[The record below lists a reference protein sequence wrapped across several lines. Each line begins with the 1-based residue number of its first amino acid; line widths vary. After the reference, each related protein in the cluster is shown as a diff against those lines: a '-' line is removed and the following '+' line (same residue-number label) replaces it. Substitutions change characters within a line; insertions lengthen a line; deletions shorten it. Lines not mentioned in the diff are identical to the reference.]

1 MDCEVRV
8 LDSKTIFFLYRRYVE
23 RFFEDEEVLPRSA
36 ISNLLARRIYSG
48 YGMYDGDTLVC
59 FGLFFTNP
67 GCSVMLLDYFVT
79 LKKYRGYGY
88 ATDFWKLLIKLLI
101 CGTGPELKVTSIS
114 AAHIYFPRIN
124 PPKLEGLLP
133 LPVTDG
139 IFVEMAG
146 VGGMNKRQLRK
157 RAEDL
162 AFYREAG
169 AYMSDIIPCFE
180 GKEYNVL
187 FIPVGKRPGRA
198 ELSPLLYSVYKNIL
212 PSFEERKKEILR
224 LTE

>member
-1 MDCEVRV
+1 M
-8 LDSKTIFFLYRRYVE
+8 
-23 RFFEDEEVLPRSA
+23 
-36 ISNLLARRIYSG
+36 
-48 YGMYDGDTLVC
+48 
-59 FGLFFTNP
+59 
-67 GCSVMLLDYFVT
+67 
-79 LKKYRGYGY
+79 
-88 ATDFWKLLIKLLI
+88 
-101 CGTGPELKVTSIS
+101 
-114 AAHIYFPRIN
+114 
-124 PPKLEGLLP
+124 
-133 LPVTDG
+133 PVTDG